1 MIDMSDNTDRFIDMT
16 EVQLN
21 WTLDIVK
28 RVDIALK
35 SSNNDK
41 DKLEIIAW
49 LIKQALK
56 VEREE

>member
-1 MIDMSDNTDRFIDMT
+1 MIDMSDNTDRLIDMT

-21 WTLDIVK
+21 WALDIIK
-28 RVDIALK
+28 RIDIALK
-35 SSNNDK
+35 SNNNDK
-41 DKLEIIAW
+41 DKLEIIEW

>member
-1 MIDMSDNTDRFIDMT
+1 MIDMSDNTDRFIDMM